1 MIAAGY
7 LPLIKKFIL
16 VWNYALQDVTQD
28 RSDRDVKYSI
38 KNEIFNQFVVFSVFN
53 YVKSSDFSFK
63 CSMDE
68 YHW

>member
-16 VWNYALQDVTQD
+16 VWNYALQDVT
-28 RSDRDVKYSI
+28 SDVKYSI

-63 CSMDE
+63 YSMDE

>member
-28 RSDRDVKYSI
+28 RSSDVKYSI
-38 KNEIFNQFVVFSVFN
+38 KER
-53 YVKSSDFSFK
+53 DF
-63 CSMDE
+63 
-68 YHW
+68 